1 MAGRVFYTIV
11 VGTASGIFLRSLYS
25 FPLLV
30 PGVLAVCAL
39 PLLITWFSDRR
50 RVSVLFLG
58 IACLSGALGMVRY
71 EISTWDDRHPLLEA
85 RIEHEVVLV
94 GEVVTEPDVRA
105 QSTNLTVRIR
115 EVDGMEID
123 AHILVRAD
131 RFPSFA
137 YGDVVRASG
146 TLSLPEPFDT
156 DLGRTFDYPGYL
168 SARGISYTLSFA
180 DTELIERDAGIAVL
194 ARLLELKHAF
204 MRSVEALL
212 PEPSAGL
219 AEGLLLGV
227 KRALG
232 EDLEE
237 AFRTVGLIHIVV
249 LSGYNVTIVAEAI
262 MRLLSFWGTPHTRA
276 LCGMLAIAAF
286 AFIAGLS
293 ATVLRASLMA
303 ALVLVARATGRTYD
317 VVRALCAAG
326 LAMLLVNP
334 KLLVFDPGFQLSF
347 VATLGLILLA
357 PFIEARLSLVPTRF
371 QVREFLTATV
381 STQIF
386 VLPLLLYSIG
396 ELSLIAVVVNVL
408 VLPAV
413 PFAMLTTFLAGVIG
427 WVSATAALPIAFVAH
442 LSLVYIIGMAE
453 RFAAIPFAAVSVPPF
468 PFWVVLAAYAA
479 MGYGMYRA
487 LRNRNTPLVDER
499 GISSKDLTT

>member
-1 MAGRVFYTIV
+1 MVDKVFYTIV
-11 VGTASGIFLRSLYS
+11 VGTASGIFIRSLYVS
-25 FPLLV
+25 PLLV
-30 PGVLAVCAL
+30 PSVLALCAL
-39 PLLITWFSDRR
+39 PCLLSWATNRR
-50 RVSVLFLG
+50 YVRAFLLG
-58 IACLSGALGMVRY
+58 IACLTGAFGMVRY
-71 EISTWDDRHPLLEA
+71 EVSTWNDHHPYLDVRLDR
-85 RIEHEVVLV
+85 EVVLV

-105 QSTNLTVRIR
+105 QSTNLTVRTH
-115 EVDGMEID
+115 EVDDVEID
-123 AHILVRAD
+123 ALILVRTD
-131 RFPSFA
+131 RFPSFS
-137 YGDVVRASG
+137 YGDVLRVTG
-146 TLSLPEPFDT
+146 TLTLPEPFDT

-168 SARGISYTLSFA
+168 SARGITYVLSFA
-180 DTELIERDAGIAVL
+180 DTELIERDAGLLPL
-194 ARLLELKHAF
+194 ALLLEFKHAF
-204 MRSVEALL
+204 MQSVESLL

-237 AFRTVGLIHIVV
+237 AFRTVGIIHIVV

-262 MRLLSFWGTPHTRA
+262 MRLLSFWGTPRTRA
-276 LCGMLAIAAF
+276 MFGMVAIAAF

-303 ALVLVARATGRTYD
+303 GLVLVARATGRTYD
-317 VVRALCAAG
+317 VVRALCVAG
-326 LAMLLVNP
+326 LAMLLFNP

-357 PFIEARLSLVPTRF
+357 PLIEARLSLVPTRF
-371 QVREFLTATV
+371 QIREFLTATV

-386 VLPLLLYSIG
+386 VLPLLLYAIG

-413 PFAMLTTFLAGVIG
+413 PFAMLMTFLAGVIG
-427 WVSATAALPIAFVAH
+427 WVSATAALPVAFAAH
-442 LSLVYIIGMAE
+442 LSLAYIIGMAE
-453 RFAAIPFAAVSVPPF
+453 RFAALPFAAVAVPPF
-468 PFWVVLAAYAA
+468 PFWVVLVAYGA

-487 LRNRNTPLVDER
+487 LKNNTTPLDEER
-499 GISSKDLTT
+499 GGVARSG